1 MSLDFEVGGAGPGVL
16 AEEVTPSDAAD
27 LTVLARGLYIGGA
40 GDVAVHM
47 RGEEGG
53 PTVITYTNLLAGVI
67 YPIAAQRVMA
77 TGTTATAI
85 VAMA

>member
-1 MSLDFEVGGAGPGVL
+1 MSLDFEVGGDGPGVL
-16 AEEVTPSDAAD
+16 AEEVTPNDSAD

-47 RGEEGG
+47 RGEDGG
-53 PTVITYTNLLAGVI
+53 PTVITYVGLLAGQV

-77 TGTTATAI
+77 TATTATNI